1 MAGAWPGLQ
10 PTVGDVFWEGSKLD
24 NTTKLTVAACNCR
37 GSWHP
42 VRASSSSDIQV
53 EAVWTLGMRP
63 ADVPVRSGV
72 LQVHIW
78 RVLATV
84 GQTSMSLQ
92 LDGALCMRHTSPQGS
107 PTSHPH
113 SPMHA
118 CVVSMCGAPAA
129 PRMAAQP
136 GVINRLWT
144 PPHGSSASHHFGA
157 SRACL
162 MTPASTPSTPTS

>member
-1 MAGAWPGLQ
+1 VDILSMMGLEGCMAALGPDGSVLETHEGTFWLAPWPGLQ

-24 NTTKLTVAACNCR
+24 NTLKLTVAACNCR

-42 VRASSSSDIQV
+42 ARASSSSDIQV

-72 LQVHIW
+72 LQSRVR

-84 GQTSMSLQ
+84 GQTSMWLQ
-92 LDGALCMRHTSPQGS
+92 LDGPLCMRRRGPQGS

-113 SPMHA
+113 SLMHA

-129 PRMAAQP
+129 LGMA
-136 GVINRLWT
+136 
-144 PPHGSSASHHFGA
+144 
-157 SRACL
+157 
-162 MTPASTPSTPTS
+162 